1 MHHFAMRVGVG
12 IFFGDEIKVLLCP
25 LRVVGAEHERAIIDL
40 GWIAPILAIHD
51 GLHAL
56 LDESRLEIRVWSFL
70 HKDFSGIVRV
80 RVGVFVSFFG
90 SLRELPHQIRIGG
103 DGFGVGDDAD
113 GVRIAPARRNRVR

>member
-12 IFFGDEIKVLLCP
+12 IFFGDEIKVSLCP

-51 GLHAL
+51 GIHAL

-90 SLRELPHQIRIGG
+90 SLRELLTR
-103 DGFGVGDDAD
+103 FGLEEMVLVLVMIPMVSALPGT
-113 GVRIAPARRNRVR
+113 P

>member
-1 MHHFAMRVGVG
+1 MPYSNIFRLFAHKRVTNLLVQTRLFQEFVGGKILGLRSGMHHFAMRVGVG

-80 RVGVFVSFFG
+80 
-90 SLRELPHQIRIGG
+90 
-103 DGFGVGDDAD
+103 
-113 GVRIAPARRNRVR
+113 